1 MKQLGKYI
9 EPLSRMIAKIGNEDQ
24 EKLGKMKKL
33 MDILSNPSKRL
44 PMETLLKCEAV
55 LERMNLDAGD
65 QTDASKNIVASTPLT
80 ISSSSVTPLLEAIVK
95 LKNNQV
101 VANLLNCLR

>member
-1 MKQLGKYI
+1 MQ
-9 EPLSRMIAKIGNEDQ
+9 
-24 EKLGKMKKL
+24 KLGKMKKL

-55 LERMNLDAGD
+55 LERMNLEAGD
-65 QTDASKNIVASTPLT
+65 HTDTSKAVAATPPT

-101 VANLLNCLR
+101 KVLSC

>member
-1 MKQLGKYI
+1 
-9 EPLSRMIAKIGNEDQ
+9 MIAKIGNEDQ

-33 MDILSNPSKRL
+33 MDILSNPTKRL

-55 LERMNLDAGD
+55 LERMNLEAGD
-65 QTDASKNIVASTPLT
+65 HTDASKTVAATPPT

-101 VANLLNCLR
+101 RVLTHFVCLRIFF